1 MSGSRASWG
10 MAVVVLVC
18 SAFALRALLLID
30 ATGLWSDELYTVGKS
45 FQPSYEVL
53 LAMLRLD
60 THPPLYYSLVWLWGQ
75 LLPASAI
82 TLRLLSWLVYLGGGL
97 LITAQAGALARK
109 GFLVSPRL
117 AVAAAALM
125 AFCSPY
131 PVRFAIEGKGYA
143 LLVLLVALAWW
154 WRC

>member
-1 MSGSRASWG
+1 MSVSRASWG
-10 MAVVVLVC
+10 IAVVVLVC
-18 SAFALRALLLID
+18 SAFALRALSLID

-82 TLRLLSWLVYLGGGL
+82 TLRLLSWLVYLGGDSDHGSGWCSGQEEFFGLASAGGCSGGADGL
-97 LITAQAGALARK
+97 LFALSR
-109 GFLVSPRL
+109 
-117 AVAAAALM
+117 
-125 AFCSPY
+125 
-131 PVRFAIEGKGYA
+131 AI
-143 LLVLLVALAWW
+143 
-154 WRC
+154 CD